1 MPELTVMKET
11 DEENKDSIKDSVIN
25 DVPLKWKT
33 ESNEETTEEEEFDER
48 FLRKEMKLPP
58 GFLKDLEN
66 DLDVNEEKSNDT
78 IKDVADV
85 LMHENWNK
93 FKERSLRAAKGMY
106 LSNRYLAID
115 FVNKLELVTRIIFRF
130 HENSRT
136 YHR

>member
-66 DLDVNEEKSNDT
+66 VREFNFQFSMTTTNT
-78 IKDVADV
+78 IQDSSFDSSI
-85 LMHENWNK
+85 
-93 FKERSLRAAKGMY
+93 FFPSFFDPR
-106 LSNRYLAID
+106 LA
-115 FVNKLELVTRIIFRF
+115 
-130 HENSRT
+130 
-136 YHR
+136 